1 MLCPSCEV
9 VRFPNSCVTKSLRSQ
24 SSSNVNMQKN
34 KNSTVTTTA
43 SVAARKDS
51 VNSCCPSCL
60 EQCKDDDS
68 KLTCELCANCYHK
81 GCTGLTSDVFE
92 ILITI
97 VHQTGWVCCD
107 CREDRRGRLSKLDIA
122 LAKTN
127 ETLADVTILV
137 ANLQKEVECL
147 KSALAETPVVT
158 ATDEN
163 GIVQNNKTAPL
174 DVNLMRLEIH
184 RTHQDTERRKRNV
197 VITGLPEPNS
207 DIDDNV
213 EDDKEADNIAFN
225 KFCEEY
231 LSVKPVLA
239 RSGCMRLGKR
249 NGQRPRR
256 LLVRLTSESSAASL
270 LAAAKSLRQSED
282 TYVATNVY
290 INADLTPLEA
300 KLAYE
305 KRQARRDRR
314 RANMTTSLNADALPF
329 EAQAGVCNSSPT
341 SITTNFAEQQQATAI
356 NSARRSST
364 QEPFHS

>member
-1 MLCPSCEV
+1 M
-9 VRFPNSCVTKSLRSQ
+9 
-24 SSSNVNMQKN
+24 
-34 KNSTVTTTA
+34 
-43 SVAARKDS
+43 
-51 VNSCCPSCL
+51 
-60 EQCKDDDS
+60 
-68 KLTCELCANCYHK
+68 
-81 GCTGLTSDVFE
+81 
-92 ILITI
+92 
-97 VHQTGWVCCD
+97 
-107 CREDRRGRLSKLDIA
+107 
-122 LAKTN
+122 
-127 ETLADVTILV
+127 
-137 ANLQKEVECL
+137 

-174 DVNLMRLEIH
+174 DVNLMRFEIH

-197 VITGLPEPNS
+197 VITGLPESNS

-256 LLVRLTSESSAASL
+256 LLVRLLSESSAASL

-314 RANMTTSLNADALPF
+314 RANMTTSLIADALPF
-329 EAQAGVCNSSPT
+329 EVQAAVCNSSPT